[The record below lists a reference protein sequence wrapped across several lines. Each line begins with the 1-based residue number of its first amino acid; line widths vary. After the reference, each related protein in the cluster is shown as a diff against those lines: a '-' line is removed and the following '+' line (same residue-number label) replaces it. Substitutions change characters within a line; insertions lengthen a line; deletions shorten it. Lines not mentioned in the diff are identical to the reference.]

1 MKRLSLLVA
10 AAAIAAGTAAG
21 AQAAAPLL
29 TPAEL
34 NGARTDASV
43 RIIDIRPPQE
53 YAANHIP
60 GAVSAPYAQWR
71 GPADNPGQLPPVG
84 KLSELVRSLGLDKN
98 VHAVVVSSGAN
109 DTDFGLSAGIVTT
122 SLKYATHFKRH
133 SEAGMVMVNVP
144 TAGVDFH
151 VPFGGRKGSSYGPR
165 EQGKYAAEFFTI
177 VKTAYT
183 AAG

>member
-1 MKRLSLLVA
+1 MKESSLGPDSSWCSRMKRISLMFA
-10 AAAIAAGTAAG
+10 AAAITAGASFG

-34 NGARTDASV
+34 NQARADAAV

-60 GAVSAPYAQWR
+60 GAVSAPYAQWP

-84 KLSELVRSLGLDKN
+84 KLSELVRSLGLDKS

-109 DTDFGLSAGIVTT
+109 DTDFGSSARVYWT
-122 SLKYATHFKRH
+122 LKYLGL
-133 SEAGMVMVNVP
+133 SELSILNG
-144 TAGVDFH
+144 GV
-151 VPFGGRKGSSYGPR
+151 K
-165 EQGKYAAEFFTI
+165 A
-177 VKTAYT
+177 
-183 AAG
+183 